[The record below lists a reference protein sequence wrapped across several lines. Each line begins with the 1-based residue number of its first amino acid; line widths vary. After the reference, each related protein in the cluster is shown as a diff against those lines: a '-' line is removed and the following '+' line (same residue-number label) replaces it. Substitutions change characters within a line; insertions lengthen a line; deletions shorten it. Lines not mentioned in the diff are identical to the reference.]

1 MPSFL
6 HPLLLWGLAIVAVPI
21 VIHLINLL
29 RHRRVEWAAM
39 EFLLA
44 SQRKNSTWVRLKELL
59 LLLLRMAAVAAV
71 VMIVSQ
77 PLGCKGLSQLL
88 GGGKTH
94 HIVLLDDSFSM
105 GDRQA
110 DATAFDK
117 ARRVVERIGDEV
129 ARQPRAQSFTLLRFS
144 RARLGRAGT
153 QPDLQAA
160 KVSTDFGERLKDLL
174 KPIGPSQLAVGPA
187 GALEAIEQLLGDTE
201 GEDRVVYLVSDFR
214 AKEWDEPDELARA
227 LARLEGA
234 KAQLRLI
241 NCVDGAHANLAISA
255 LKPAPGIRAAGVPLY
270 LDVTVTNYGG
280 APVEGI
286 SVLLQED
293 DQARPALL
301 IDEIPPGDGA
311 TRRFPVYF
319 PSAGDHLVTA
329 SLGGDTLLAD
339 NTRYAVVHL
348 AAGVPVLLVDGE
360 RDATNAR
367 YLAAALAPGG
377 AVKTGIDP
385 RIEPTSFL
393 NANRLD
399 QFQAIYL
406 LDVDRLDHAAVAAL
420 EEYARAGGGV
430 AVFLGEHC
438 RAAFYNDKLHR
449 DGQGLFPLPL
459 VAKTQLLV
467 DRLEKGADLEVSE
480 HPIFAHFSGERN
492 SYLSSVLID
501 WYFSAPKS
509 WKPETGST
517 SQVIA
522 RLRNGAPL
530 VVAREFGEGR
540 VVAFLTTAAPQWNN
554 WGRNPSFVVTALELQ
569 AYLAPPDRGEANRTV
584 GSAVERDL
592 DPALYQPQARWILP
606 AGAMG
611 PLPSTG
617 PLPSADG
624 GSPPPADAGSL
635 TSDAAPVAGSPLVR
649 VSFPEALVAGEYRL
663 ELTTTENQPEVHR
676 LAFNVDAS
684 EGNLATVGGEELATK
699 LKGIRFEYRHAD
711 QFQMAAA
718 DLANKSLSL
727 WFLFALVGLLLGE
740 QWLAYAAGYHPKREA
755 TV

>member
-1 MPSFL
+1 MTSFL
-6 HPLLLWGLAIVAVPI
+6 HPLLLWGLAIVTVPI

-71 VMIVSQ
+71 VLIVAQ

-88 GGGKTH
+88 GGSKTH
-94 HIVLLDDSFSM
+94 HIVLLDDSYSM

-110 DATAFDK
+110 DSTAFDK

-144 RARLGRAGT
+144 RARPGRAGT
-153 QPDLQAA
+153 QPDLQAE
-160 KVSTDFGERLKDLL
+160 KVTTDFGRRLQELL
-174 KPIGPSQLAVGPA
+174 KPIGPSQLSVGPA
-187 GALEAIEQLLGDTE
+187 GALEAIEQLFGDTK

-214 AKEWDEPDELARA
+214 AKEWDEPDELAAA
-227 LARLEGA
+227 LARLETA

-241 NCVDGAHANLAISA
+241 NCADGAHANLAISA
-255 LKPAPGIRAAGVPLY
+255 LEPAGGTRAAGVPLY
-270 LDVTVTNYGG
+270 LDVTVTNYGS
-280 APVEGI
+280 ALVEGV

-293 DQARPALL
+293 DQARPALA
-301 IDEIPPGDGA
+301 IDEIPPGESE

-319 PSAGDHLVTA
+319 ASAGDHLVTA
-329 SLGGDTLLAD
+329 SLGGDTLAAD
-339 NTRYAVVHL
+339 NVRYCVVDL
-348 AAGVPVLLVDGE
+348 PGGVPVLLVDGE
-360 RDATNAR
+360 PDATNAR

-393 NANRLD
+393 NVNRLD
-399 QFQAIYL
+399 EFQAIYL
-406 LDVDRLDHAAVAAL
+406 LNVDRLDHAAVAAL
-420 EEYARAGGGV
+420 EDYVRSGGGV
-430 AVFLGEHC
+430 GLFLGDRC
-438 RAAFYNDKLHR
+438 RAVFYNDQLYR
-449 DGQGLFPLPL
+449 DGQGMFPLPL
-459 VAKTQLLV
+459 VTKTQLLV

-480 HPIFAHFSGERN
+480 HPIFAHFAGERN
-492 SYLSSVLID
+492 SYLNAVLID
-501 WYFSAPKS
+501 WYFSAPKL
-509 WKPETGST
+509 WKAETGST

-540 VVAFLTTAAPQWNN
+540 VVAFMTTAAPQWNN
-554 WGRNPSFVVTALELQ
+554 WGRNPSFVVTSLELQ
-569 AYLAPPDRGEANRTV
+569 AYLAPPDRGQANHTV
-584 GSAVERDL
+584 GAVVERDL
-592 DPALYQPQARWILP
+592 DPAHYQPRARLVLP
-606 AGAMG
+606 AVAAIAARTPATAGE
-611 PLPSTG
+611 
-617 PLPSADG
+617 
-624 GSPPPADAGSL
+624 PPPPSDAGSL
-635 TSDAAPVAGSPLVR
+635 TSDAAPVPDSHLVR

-663 ELTTTENQPEVHR
+663 ELTTTENQSEERR

-699 LKGIRFEYRHAD
+699 LKGIHFEYRQAD
-711 QFQMAAA
+711 EFHMAAA
-718 DLANKSLSL
+718 DLADKSLSP
-727 WFLFALVGLLLGE
+727 WFLYALVGLLLGE
-740 QWLAYAAGYHPKREA
+740 QWLAYAASYHPKREA
-755 TV
+755 MV